1 MSSLYEKDCAVTPEK
16 EQACAAGP
24 LHDDG
29 RERPAGS
36 RSGTS
41 PAPSFSAHFHLTCA
55 TTFRGTGNSVENKH
69 VLQFSCSG
77 TPAPGAAA
85 APAYTSVNCD
95 IDVKGESEAS
105 HPDVDPGAS
114 EDAPAS
120 SHPPQDAQAA
130 PGGPEA
136 ADDALR
142 SERARRLAALN
153 AAFGMWKD
161 RDDTPKDG
169 LQYQIESRAEW
180 R

>member
-1 MSSLYEKDCAVTPEK
+1 MSSLYEKDCAFTPEK

-29 RERPAGS
+29 QERLAGS
-36 RSGTS
+36 GPRTS
-41 PAPSFSAHFHLTCA
+41 PAPSFSAHFHLTCV

-77 TPAPGAAA
+77 TPAAGAPVAAA
-85 APAYTSVNCD
+85 RTSLNCD
-95 IDVKGESEAS
+95 IDVKGECDESQPDIDQGAPEDTLAS
-105 HPDVDPGAS
+105 PNPS
-114 EDAPAS
+114 
-120 SHPPQDAQAA
+120 QDA
-130 PGGPEA
+130 PGGPQA
-136 ADDALR
+136 ADDALQ